1 MSNLNNAY
9 YHGIS
14 AKSFKEIEDLSVS
27 LRKLK
32 KILNSGYIYSLR
44 KQGINNISYATLAGL
59 DQVCICKDMRSKIN
73 SYLYNY
79 YHNPADAYSQ
89 FVLYYYSIILKS
101 NLPEVIKPKLAK
113 FQKASLE
120 TGNTDLF
127 DEWRV
132 KDEIDIEKYSLGV
145 GVPFLAVAH
154 FLCEKNSFSF
164 DKLQETLKRQYD
176 FIKNYLISLNYN
188 LPIID
193 SELKEEIN
201 NLDQEYFEK
210 LEEQSHLKKILVNN

>member
-1 MSNLNNAY
+1 M
-9 YHGIS
+9 
-14 AKSFKEIEDLSVS
+14 
-27 LRKLK
+27 
-32 KILNSGYIYSLR
+32 
-44 KQGINNISYATLAGL
+44 
-59 DQVCICKDMRSKIN
+59 
-73 SYLYNY
+73 
-79 YHNPADAYSQ
+79 
-89 FVLYYYSIILKS
+89 
-101 NLPEVIKPKLAK
+101 
-113 FQKASLE
+113 
-120 TGNTDLF
+120 
-127 DEWRV
+127 
-132 KDEIDIEKYSLGV
+132 
-145 GVPFLAVAH
+145 PFLAVAH